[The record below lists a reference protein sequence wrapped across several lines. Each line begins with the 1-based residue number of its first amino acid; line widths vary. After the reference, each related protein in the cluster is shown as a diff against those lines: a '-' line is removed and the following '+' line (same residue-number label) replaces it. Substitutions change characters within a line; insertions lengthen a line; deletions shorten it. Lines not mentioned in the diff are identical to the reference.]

1 MDVDQLRAFVAI
13 ARARRFTRAARQL
26 GTSQPNL
33 SRRLQHLERDL
44 AAKLVVRTPGGVV
57 LTSAG
62 ERFLGYAERAI
73 ASVDA
78 GRTALDELGGQP
90 RGAVALGSQPTIG
103 AYALPEALA
112 RFHAEQPGI
121 VLRLREGLA
130 ESIEERLAS
139 GELDLGLLILPVRR
153 VDLSAQKLWKEDY
166 LLAVPAGHRRLAAS
180 DRPVALGEAAT
191 EPLVVVD
198 GVASTAALV
207 AACEERG
214 ARPRIVVEADNLE
227 AVRRMVERGVGIAS
241 SAAHGIMAEAAV
253 SDRRAPS
260 RWRRG
265 DASGGKSRWSIAARR
280 TSPAPRALRLD
291 ADRGPRAAKGA
302 RRRRKAVDQRG
313 DVVAL
318 HEAEAVAVQGDPA
331 CSVVVEVLVVAVRPV
346 AGSAAG
352 AVGDALR
359 VEGHGA
365 VELRVH
371 GPWR

>member
-1 MDVDQLRAFVAI
+1 MDVEQLRAFVAI

-33 SRRLQHLERDL
+33 SRRLQHLEREL

-103 AYALPEALA
+103 AYALPVALA

-139 GELDLGLLILPVRR
+139 GELDLGLLNLPVRR
-153 VDLSAQKLWKEDY
+153 VDLSAQKLWQEDY
-166 LLAVPAGHRRLAAS
+166 LLAVPAGHRLAAS

-227 AVRRMVERGVGIAS
+227 AVRRMVERGVGIALLPR
-241 SAAHGIMAEAAV
+241 IMAEAAV
-253 SDRRAPS
+253 SDRMRTVEVA
-260 RWRRG
+260 RGGLRRQVALVHRG
-265 DASGGKSRWSIAARR
+265 EAYLTGAA
-280 TSPAPRALRLD
+280 RALRSTLI
-291 ADRGPRAAKGA
+291 AVLA
-302 RRRRKAVDQRG
+302 RRKPPAARKTVGQRG
-313 DVVAL
+313 D
-318 HEAEAVAVQGDPA
+318 G
-331 CSVVVEVLVVAVRPV
+331 
-346 AGSAAG
+346 
-352 AVGDALR
+352 
-359 VEGHGA
+359 
-365 VELRVH
+365 
-371 GPWR
+371 